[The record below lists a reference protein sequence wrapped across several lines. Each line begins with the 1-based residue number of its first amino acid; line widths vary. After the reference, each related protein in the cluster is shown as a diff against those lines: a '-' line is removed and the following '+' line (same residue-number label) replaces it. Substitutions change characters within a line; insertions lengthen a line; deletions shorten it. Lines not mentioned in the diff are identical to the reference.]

1 MIRPFDIEDLP
12 EKKSGRHN
20 PPYLIEDIV
29 AFVESGVPCAEV
41 VFGDQKKARNVN
53 ASYAVT
59 AKRIGAPV
67 KVIQRDGRVFLI
79 REDNNA

>member
-12 EKKSGRHN
+12 EKKSGRQN
-20 PPYLIEDIV
+20 PPYVSEDIV

-53 ASYAVT
+53 ANYAGT

>member
-1 MIRPFDIEDLP
+1 MIKPFNIEELP
-12 EKKSGRHN
+12 QSKNGRHN
-20 PPYLIEDIV
+20 HPYVIEDIV

-41 VFGDQKKARNVN
+41 VFGDQKKAKNVN
-53 ASYAVT
+53 ANYAGT